1 MGEKGESPPPPEEGL
16 ARDRCPSCGGKLTY
30 EPGRDQGFCAIEGIY
45 VEVLVPPPEV
55 GPPLVR
61 EAVLHA
67 TKRDLQRLC
76 KAYGQR
82 TSGNKTD
89 LLTRLLRYM
98 DEHGIDLP
106 PEEIAEAA
114 VAAPAQS
121 PEAPAAEAAKTSE
134 DAKPPEPGAEPPP
147 HHGPDVDT
155 LLAEVE
161 HLAAQPPAPPPPP
174 EEVPPKPSEEPPPK
188 EPPTKPEPL
197 FVEAAPEEEAFLLEA
212 AGMAAGE
219 EPVPAEV
226 AAAEE
231 PAVEPAVAALA
242 PAVDAARLR
251 RDRIAF
257 YVGTLLVAAG
267 GPGLIFGSVL
277 HDAFRVPL
285 FGDTYEAFGSVNMAA
300 ALLGGVVL
308 AGGLLAMG
316 VGLRGGIVRAQA
328 AKEG

>member
-1 MGEKGESPPPPEEGL
+1 MDGKGETPPPPEEGL
-16 ARDRCPSCGGKLTY
+16 ARDRCPSCGGKLAY

-45 VEVLVPPPEV
+45 VEVLVPPPEAER
-55 GPPLVR
+55 PPLVR

-114 VAAPAQS
+114 VAAPEPGAGA
-121 PEAPAAEAAKTSE
+121 PEGEPAKPSE
-134 DAKPPEPGAEPPP
+134 EAKPPAPGPPP
-147 HHGPDVDT
+147 LHGPDVDT

-161 HLAAQPPAPPPPP
+161 HLAAQPTAPPPPP
-174 EEVPPKPSEEPPPK
+174 EEVPPKPAKEPPP
-188 EPPTKPEPL
+188 EERPTKPEPL
-197 FVEAAPEEEAFLLEA
+197 FVEAASAAEPAPGEEAFLLEA
-212 AGMAAGE
+212 AGMAHVGE
-219 EPVPAEV
+219 PTAEEAAMVPV
-226 AAAEE
+226 AA
-231 PAVEPAVAALA
+231 VA

-267 GPGLIFGSVL
+267 GPGLIFGSIL

-285 FGDTYEAFGSVNMAA
+285 FGDTYEAFGPLNMAA
-300 ALLGGVVL
+300 ALIGGVVL
-308 AGGLLAMG
+308 AGGLVAMG
-316 VGLRGGIVRAQA
+316 VGLRGGIVRAKPAQ
-328 AKEG
+328 EG